1 MMSDKKKPKLIFS
14 AQKLSLI
21 CLKNCVGFRSFPTS
35 NPTTYPA
42 TVMWKTQDSRVRD
55 KGLQHSRVSRQR
67 GLHVHIN
74 SFCLSSPSHTGMLC
88 EWAQMDAAHSVG
100 LCHSWRSPRV
110 GTPNYIRGLLANLP
124 NYALNWDI
132 ILIIL
137 LKKQLR
143 TLPSG
148 RRHSL

>member
-110 GTPNYIRGLLANLP
+110 GTPRRWHHAKRTSCL
-124 NYALNWDI
+124 WFI
-132 ILIIL
+132 IVIIMV
-137 LKKQLR
+137 R
-143 TLPSG
+143 TELFWASF
-148 RRHSL
+148 SILVIC